1 MSGQSEGK
9 EPPLTQEREEE
20 EEEEEDEDRKVSPA
34 DPAAGQKKA
43 VCLWQ
48 KGGGPQFHLLA
59 PWDSGLPIGTWALH
73 FLGPSNAMLLLD
85 GNS

>member
-20 EEEEEDEDRKVSPA
+20 EEEERDEDRKVSPA

-43 VCLWQ
+43 VCL
-48 KGGGPQFHLLA
+48 
-59 PWDSGLPIGTWALH
+59 
-73 FLGPSNAMLLLD
+73 
-85 GNS
+85 

>member
-20 EEEEEDEDRKVSPA
+20 EEEEEERDEDRKVSPA

-43 VCLWQ
+43 VCL
-48 KGGGPQFHLLA
+48 
-59 PWDSGLPIGTWALH
+59 
-73 FLGPSNAMLLLD
+73 
-85 GNS
+85 

>member
-9 EPPLTQEREEE
+9 EPPLTQER

-43 VCLWQ
+43 VCL
-48 KGGGPQFHLLA
+48 
-59 PWDSGLPIGTWALH
+59 
-73 FLGPSNAMLLLD
+73 
-85 GNS
+85 

>member
-43 VCLWQ
+43 VCL
-48 KGGGPQFHLLA
+48 
-59 PWDSGLPIGTWALH
+59 
-73 FLGPSNAMLLLD
+73 
-85 GNS
+85 

>member
-20 EEEEEDEDRKVSPA
+20 EEEEEEERDEDRKVSPA

-43 VCLWQ
+43 VCL
-48 KGGGPQFHLLA
+48 
-59 PWDSGLPIGTWALH
+59 
-73 FLGPSNAMLLLD
+73 
-85 GNS
+85 